1 MSVTDQA
8 LKHGILRAK
17 ELALLSRAFDTACR
31 QRLVDD
37 HSLEA
42 EIIAEEIVAA
52 YRHGVRSEDELI
64 KAAGTSSHIG

>member
-8 LKHGILRAK
+8 SKHSILSAK
-17 ELALLSRAFDTACR
+17 DLALLNRAFDMACR
-31 QRLVDD
+31 QRQVDD

-52 YRHGVRSEDELI
+52 YQHGVRDEDELI
-64 KAAGTSSHIG
+64 KAARGSSHIG

>member
-8 LKHGILRAK
+8 LKFGILSAK
-17 ELALLSRAFDTACR
+17 ELALLSGAFDMACR

-42 EIIAEEIVAA
+42 QIVAEEIVAA
-52 YRHGVRSEDELI
+52 YRHGVRDKDELI
-64 KAAGTSSHIG
+64 KAAGASSHIG